1 MIGTP
6 GFCGE
11 RLAQAREARGLTA
24 TALSEMIGVRKA
36 NISQYEH
43 GKQSP
48 SREVMERIVVVLN
61 QPASFFLRPVTLVGE
76 DSIWWR
82 AMSSATKTAR
92 GRAHARF
99 IWLTEIVAYLNDYLD
114 FPAVNL
120 PAFQVPS
127 DVQAI
132 TLGLIEEIAYECRR
146 FWKLGDGP
154 IADAVLLLE
163 NNGIMVSRGE
173 LLADKLDA
181 FSHWSDDSER
191 PYIFLGADKES
202 AVRSRHDAAH
212 ELGHLILHR
221 QVDRK
226 VIRNPKLFRLI
237 EDQAHRFAS
246 AFNLPARGFADQLWT
261 PTLDAF
267 LALKPHWKIS
277 IAAMVMRCEQLGI
290 LSEEQATRTWINL
303 SRRGWNKEEP
313 LDDRLLPER
322 PRLLRRSIELLVKE
336 GIKTSEQ
343 IVSDLAMNASDIES
357 LACLDQGYLTGEAS
371 NVVAMPQLKSEIR
384 QPTPRGNSLLTLFP
398 NRRQDG

>member
-6 GFCGE
+6 GFCGD

-24 TALSEMIGVRKA
+24 TALSEMIGLRTA

-48 SREVMERIVVVLN
+48 SPDVMERIAGVLN
-61 QPASFFLRPVTLVGE
+61 QPISFFLRPVTPVSE

-82 AMSSATKTAR
+82 AMSSATKSAR

-99 IWLTEIVAYLNDYLD
+99 TWLTEIVSYLDDYVD

-132 TLGLIEEIAYECRR
+132 TSGLIEEIASECRR
-146 FWKLGDGP
+146 YWKLEDGP

-163 NNGIMVSRGE
+163 NNGIMVSRGQ
-173 LLADKLDA
+173 LLAENLDA
-181 FSHWSDDSER
+181 FSHWRDDSER

-221 QVDRK
+221 SVDRK
-226 VIRNPKLFRLI
+226 VIRNAKLFRLV

-246 AFNLPARGFADQLWT
+246 AFNLPARGFSDQLWS

-267 LALKPHWKIS
+267 LALKPHWKVAIS
-277 IAAMVMRCEQLGI
+277 AMVMRCEQLGI
-290 LSEEQATRTWINL
+290 LSEEQAKRTWINL
-303 SRRGWNKEEP
+303 SRRGWRKEEP
-313 LDDRLLPER
+313 LDDRLVPER
-322 PRLLRRSIELLVKE
+322 PRLLRRSVELLVNE
-336 GIKTSEQ
+336 GIKTPEQ

-371 NVVAMPQLKSEIR
+371 NVIAMPQLKSELR
-384 QPTPRGNSLLTLFP
+384 QPTSRGNSMLTLFP

>member
-11 RLAQAREARGLTA
+11 RLTLAREARGLTA
-24 TALSEMIGVRKA
+24 TALAEMIGVRKA

-48 SREVMERIVVVLN
+48 SPEVMDRLVGVLN
-61 QPASFFLRPVTLVGE
+61 QPVSFFLRPVIPVNE
-76 DSIWWR
+76 ESIWWR

-99 IWLTEIVAYLNDYLD
+99 VWLTEIVAYLDGYLD

-127 DVQAI
+127 DLQAI
-132 TLGLIEEIAYECRR
+132 TSGLIEEIAYECRR
-146 FWKLGDGP
+146 FWKLEDGP
-154 IADAVLLLE
+154 IADTVLLLE

-173 LLADKLDA
+173 LLAESLDA

-191 PYIFLGADKES
+191 PYIFLGSDKES

-212 ELGHLILHR
+212 ELGHLILH
-221 QVDRK
+221 QNVDRK
-226 VIRNPKLFRLI
+226 VIRNAKLFRLI

-246 AFNLPARGFADQLWT
+246 AFNLPARGFADQLWS

-267 LALKPHWKIS
+267 LALKPHWKVAIS
-277 IAAMVMRCEQLGI
+277 AMVMRCEQLGI
-290 LSEEQATRTWINL
+290 LSEDQAKRTWINL
-303 SRRGWNKEEP
+303 SRRGWRKEEP
-313 LDDRLLPER
+313 LDDRLVPER
-322 PRLLRRSIELLVKE
+322 PRLLRRSIELLVNE
-336 GIKTSEQ
+336 GIKTPEQ
-343 IVSDLAMNASDIES
+343 IVSDLGINAGDVES
-357 LACLDQGYLTGEAS
+357 LACLNPGYLTGETS
-371 NVVAMPQLKSEIR
+371 NVIAMPQLKSELR
-384 QPTPRGNSLLTLFP
+384 QPTPRGSSMLTLFP
-398 NRRQDG
+398 SRRQDG

>member
-1 MIGTP
+1 MIGTH

-24 TALSEMIGVRKA
+24 TALSEMIGVKKA

-48 SREVMERIVVVLN
+48 SRDVMERIATVLN
-61 QPASFFLRPVTLVGE
+61 QPMSFFLRAVTPVGE

-82 AMSSATKTAR
+82 AMSSATKSAR
-92 GRAHARF
+92 SRAHARF
-99 IWLTEIVAYLNDYLD
+99 SWLTEIVAYLSDYLD

-120 PAFQVPS
+120 PVFQVPS
-127 DVQAI
+127 DVQVI
-132 TLGLIEEIAYECRR
+132 TSGLIEEVAYECRR
-146 FWKLGDGP
+146 YWKLGDGP

-163 NNGIMVSRGE
+163 NNGVIVSRGD
-173 LLADKLDA
+173 LLAENLDA
-181 FSHWSDDSER
+181 FSHWCEDSER
-191 PYIFLGADKES
+191 PYVFLGADKES

-221 QVDRK
+221 SVNRK
-226 VIRNPKLFRLI
+226 VIRNAKLFRLV

-246 AFNLPARGFADQLWT
+246 AFNLPARGFADQLWS

-267 LALKPHWKIS
+267 LALKPHWKVS

-290 LSEEQATRTWINL
+290 LSEEQSRRTWINL

-322 PRLLRRSIELLVKE
+322 PRLLRRSVELLVNE
-336 GIKTSEQ
+336 GIKTAEQ
-343 IVSDLAMNASDIES
+343 IVTDLAINASDIES
-357 LACLDQGYLTGEAS
+357 LTCLDHGYLTGEAPD
-371 NVVAMPQLKSEIR
+371 VIGMPQLKSELR
-384 QPTPRGNSLLTLFP
+384 QPTTRTNNLITLLP
-398 NRRQDG
+398 NRK